1 MKKFISKRL
10 QSVHPSGIR
19 KINEKTLEMERNGRK
34 IYHFELGRP
43 DFQTPDVIKKATIK
57 SIEDGDVFYTSNFG
71 ILELREAIA
80 EKINKNN
87 NLNYKA
93 EEVLITAGASES
105 IFDTYETLLDKGD
118 EILLPNPCWPNYI
131 NATYIMGATP
141 KFYTLEE
148 ENDFQI
154 NFDEIEDLV
163 TEKTKAMVIINPS
176 NPIGSALTKETLEKL
191 AEFAKRK
198 DILIIVDEI
207 YKDIV
212 YDGHKHVSFASL
224 PDMKERTITI
234 DGFSKSYSMT
244 GFRLAYI
251 AAPVEFIKEANKVH
265 QHNTSCATSFVQH
278 AGITAL
284 KDADRDVEK
293 MVEEY
298 EKRRDY
304 IYKRVNEIDGL
315 SLNKPKGAFYAFIN
329 IKGLG
334 IDTEEFCDY
343 LLDEKGVAIV
353 PGTVFGTAGE
363 GFVRLSYA
371 SSLDDIKKGL
381 DCIEEACKHFKNK

>member
-19 KINEKTLEMERNGRK
+19 KINEKTLEMERQGRK

-87 NLNYKA
+87 NQNYKA

-154 NFDEIEDLV
+154 KFDEIEDLV

-176 NPIGSALTKETLEKL
+176 NPIGSAFTKETLEKL

-198 DILIIVDEI
+198 DILVIVDEI
-207 YKDIV
+207 YKDII

-284 KDADRDVEK
+284 KDADKDVEK

-334 IDTEEFCDY
+334 IDSEEFCDY

-353 PGTVFGTAGE
+353 PGTVFGSCGE

-381 DCIEEACKHFKNK
+381 DCIEEACKHFKNR